1 MVMIAF
7 DTNLLIRIAVNDD
20 LKQAEL
26 AERLLDSSE
35 VFVPRTVLLE
45 TEWVLR
51 SVYKKPRTEIAQY
64 FENALMTKNF
74 VMENSIEVSYAL
86 EWYKLGA
93 DFADAMHLCI
103 CGESVLHTF
112 DAEFCKAAY
121 NLHKTPAFKVLY

>member
-1 MVMIAF
+1 MIMIAF
-7 DTNLLIRIAVNDD
+7 DTNLLVRIAVNDD

-26 AERLLDSSE
+26 AEQLLDLNE
-35 VFVPRTVLLE
+35 VFVSRTVLLE

-51 SVYKKPRTEIAQY
+51 SVYKKSRTEIAKY

-74 VMENSIEVSYAL
+74 MMENSIEVSYAL

-93 DFADAMHLCI
+93 DFADAMHLCV

-112 DAEFCKAAY
+112 DIELCKVAH
-121 NLHKTPAFKVLY
+121 NLHKTPAFKVL

>member
-1 MVMIAF
+1 MIAF
-7 DTNLLIRIAVNDD
+7 DTNLLVRIAVNDD

-26 AERLLDSSE
+26 AEQLLDLNE

-51 SVYKKPRTEIAQY
+51 SVYKKSRTEIAQY

-103 CGESVLHTF
+103 CGESVFHTF
-112 DAEFCKAAY
+112 DTEFCKAAH
-121 NLHKTPAFKVLY
+121 NLHKTPAFKVL